1 MKQKAKW
8 TRIIGI
14 VALII
19 GTIDPFEGSVLI
31 IVGSALLALSAY
43 VMSDRHSKIFTAALI
58 MIVIGVA
65 FMFYFSSL
73 GGFGGTSTLSWW
85 WGILI
90 LPYPIGWLIII
101 AILIRR
107 AVENKKQKSI
117 PKKID

>member
-8 TRIIGI
+8 TGIIGI

-19 GTIDPFEGSVLI
+19 GAIDPFEGSVLI
-31 IVGSALLALSAY
+31 IVGSALIALWAY
-43 VMSDRHSKIFTAALI
+43 VMRDRHSKIFSVSLI

-73 GGFGGTSTLSWW
+73 GGFGGTSTFSWW

-101 AILIRR
+101 GLLIRR
-107 AVENKKQKSI
+107 ATGNKKLKSI
-117 PKKID
+117 SKKIV